1 MVVVGSSN
9 GNNNVWRYQ
18 IAFNSKSESRM
29 KSNSRRNRSRNG
41 GLIES
46 IEETKDYEA
55 SLLLGVD
62 ESTISQARV

>member
-1 MVVVGSSN
+1 MVVVGGSN
-9 GNNNVWRYQ
+9 DNNIVWRYQ
-18 IAFNSKSESRM
+18 IALNWKSESMM

-46 IEETKDYEA
+46 IEETKDNEA

-62 ESTISQARV
+62 ESTSSQARV